1 MTIDRLLNNARMMQ
15 QQMQQGVAVR
25 DVLVRHEQDIIGQQR
40 TQLLMG
46 KGSDGRDIHPYYTE
60 DLKPQGYFTTRK
72 KAENYRAWKQ
82 TLSYPQ
88 SVQRNPD
95 APNLYITGLF
105 HNDLGV
111 SFGTDTLMIVPDTA
125 YAANIMRKYGMNI
138 FGLNGQSWAV
148 IWNEKGAKS
157 ELITKMKE
165 TLWQ

>member
-1 MTIDRLLNNARMMQ
+1 M
-15 QQMQQGVAVR
+15 
-25 DVLVRHEQDIIGQQR
+25 
-40 TQLLMG
+40 
-46 KGSDGRDIHPYYTE
+46 
-60 DLKPQGYFTTRK
+60 
-72 KAENYRAWKQ
+72 
-82 TLSYPQ
+82 
-88 SVQRNPD
+88 QRNPD

-125 YAANIMRKYGMNI
+125 YAANIMRKYGMNV
-138 FGLNGQSWAV
+138 FGLNGQSWGI